1 MLFRKIVLGVCI
13 FMLSV
18 LGSNVCAE
26 ESEFFPEEGF
36 YIGGSLVHN
45 TISGDFKGNTGY
57 RYAVTN
63 QISVVP
69 SVESDLGFG
78 LFTGYRWERWA
89 LELSYQ
95 RVEHDTN
102 NVLTGKQD
110 SDYNVIDLN
119 VKADVFPQGRFRP
132 YVLVGIGAPWLNVDN
147 VRTDDNGANWSAS
160 TFTGYTVN
168 GGLGFVYY
176 FNPRWFLT
184 TCAMYRW
191 QHFRDLDGLYMSVD
205 AMGSGMNY
213 SLGLA
218 YTF

>member
-1 MLFRKIVLGVCI
+1 MLLRKIAFGICI

-18 LGSNVCAE
+18 LGSYVCAE
-26 ESEFFPEEGF
+26 ESEFFLKEGF
-36 YIGGSLVHN
+36 YMGGSLVHN
-45 TISGDFKGNTGY
+45 TIGADFDGDSGYYYSGN
-57 RYAVTN
+57 N
-63 QISVVP
+63 QLSVVP
-69 SVESDLGFG
+69 SVDSDMGFG
-78 LFTGYRWERWA
+78 VFLGYRLERWA

-95 RVEHDTN
+95 RVEHDTT
-102 NVLTGKQD
+102 NVLTGSQD

-119 VKADVFPQGRFRP
+119 VKVDVFPQGRFRP
-132 YVLVGIGAPWLNVDN
+132 YALVGIGAPWLNVDN
-147 VRTDDNGANWSAS
+147 VRTDDNGATWADS

-168 GGLGFVYY
+168 GGLGLSYY
-176 FNPRWFLT
+176 FNQRWFLT